1 MIKKKYIIYTA
12 CLKITNQKAKYMF
25 QIKRRQDVEY
35 NFCPCQLNMYNR
47 EVLEHFRDALI
58 LGKAITYKLSRYHS
72 TNQKKMNMKHGCHI
86 SFGEKGLY

>member
-1 MIKKKYIIYTA
+1 
-12 CLKITNQKAKYMF
+12 
-25 QIKRRQDVEY
+25 
-35 NFCPCQLNMYNR
+35 MYNR